1 MIIREFFYVFACSSH
16 LRDTWIINAD
26 EEIVD
31 VTCNEIEY
39 GMMYD
44 DEPAKG
50 KLVS

>member
-1 MIIREFFYVFACSSH
+1 MIIRELFYVFACSSH

-26 EEIVD
+26 DKIVD
-31 VTCNEIEY
+31 VICNVIEY

-44 DEPAKG
+44 DKQAKG